1 LESEEKVE
9 ILIDEIK
16 IKKGGILMRYQLEGF
31 KRTHMCGELTV
42 EDVGKSVVVMG
53 WVNSRR
59 DHGGLVF
66 IDLRDRTGIVQIVFS
81 EQVSKE
87 AFEKVQSVRSEY
99 VLAVEGEVVKRLPEN
114 VNPKIPT
121 GEIEIYAKNLK
132 ILSKSETPPFPIEDR
147 SNVSE
152 AVRLKYRYLD
162 LRRPSM
168 QRNLITRFK
177 LTQAV
182 REFLNDN
189 GFIEIETPMLIKST
203 PEGARD
209 YLVPSRIYPGKFYAL
224 PQSPQIFKQ
233 LLMIAGFDRYYQ
245 IARCLRDEDLRADRQ
260 PEFTQIDIEMSFVEV
275 EDVLDIN
282 ERMIKHVFKKVLDVD
297 LDIPF
302 RRLTYQEAM
311 ERFGTDKPD
320 LRFGMELKDLSEIL
334 RESEF
339 NVFKNALKNGGSIRG
354 INVKGAALMTRKQ
367 LDELVEFAKNF
378 GAKGLLWMQVL
389 EGEVKSPATKFLT
402 EGELNKILERLE
414 AEVGDL
420 LLIVA
425 DKDEVVFDTLGHLR
439 VEMAK
444 RFNLIDESKYEFVWV
459 VDFPLLEYDE
469 EERRYV
475 AKHHPFTSPKD
486 EDIDLLEK
494 EPLKVKAK
502 LYDIILNG
510 IEIGGGG
517 IRISDTELQMR
528 MFKVL
533 GFSEEEA
540 WKEFGFLMEAFKY
553 GAPPHGGI
561 AYGLDRLAMI
571 MTGSDTI
578 RDVIA
583 FPKTQNAVCLMSD
596 APSRVSE
603 KQLKE
608 LHIKMD

>member
-1 LESEEKVE
+1 
-9 ILIDEIK
+9 
-16 IKKGGILMRYQLEGF
+16 
-31 KRTHMCGELTV
+31 MCGELTV

-147 SNVSE
+147 SNVAE

-302 RRLTYQEAM
+302 KRLTYQEAM

-320 LRFGMELKDLSEIL
+320 LRFGMELKDLSDIL

-354 INVKGAALMTRKQ
+354 INVKGATSMTRKQ

-469 EERRYV
+469 EEKRYV

-517 IRISDTELQMR
+517 IRISDTELQKR

>member
-1 LESEEKVE
+1 
-9 ILIDEIK
+9 
-16 IKKGGILMRYQLEGF
+16 MRYQLGGF

-147 SNVSE
+147 SNVAE

-302 RRLTYQEAM
+302 KRLTYQEAM

-320 LRFGMELKDLSEIL
+320 LRFGMELKDLSDIL

-354 INVKGAALMTRKQ
+354 INVKGATSMTRKQ

-469 EERRYV
+469 EEKRYV

-517 IRISDTELQMR
+517 IRISDTELQKR

>member
-1 LESEEKVE
+1 
-9 ILIDEIK
+9 
-16 IKKGGILMRYQLEGF
+16 MRYQLGGF

-320 LRFGMELKDLSEIL
+320 LRFGMELKDLSDIL

>member
-1 LESEEKVE
+1 
-9 ILIDEIK
+9 
-16 IKKGGILMRYQLEGF
+16 
-31 KRTHMCGELTV
+31 
-42 EDVGKSVVVMG
+42 DVGKSVVVMG

-168 QRNLITRFK
+168 QKNLITRFK

-282 ERMIKHVFKKVLDVD
+282 EKMIKHVFKKVLDID

-469 EERRYV
+469 EEKRYV

-494 EPLKVKAK
+494 EPLKVRAKA
-502 LYDIILNG
+502 YDIVLNG
-510 IEIGGGG
+510 TEIGGGS
-517 IRISDTELQMR
+517 IRIHDTELQKR

-540 WKEFGFLMEAFKY
+540 WKKFGFLMEAFKY

-596 APSRVSE
+596 APSEVSE

-608 LHIKMD
+608 LHIKIDL

>member
-1 LESEEKVE
+1 
-9 ILIDEIK
+9 
-16 IKKGGILMRYQLEGF
+16 MRYQLEGF

-42 EDVGKSVVVMG
+42 DDVGKSVVVMG

-87 AFEKVQSVRSEY
+87 VFEKVQSVRSEY

-320 LRFGMELKDLSEIL
+320 LRFGMELKDLSDIL

-354 INVKGAALMTRKQ
+354 INVKGAASMTRKQ

-425 DKDEVVFDTLGHLR
+425 DKDEVVFDTLGRLR

-469 EERRYV
+469 EEKRYV

-517 IRISDTELQMR
+517 IRISDTELQKR

>member
-1 LESEEKVE
+1 MGEQL
-9 ILIDEIK
+9 
-16 IKKGGILMRYQLEGF
+16 GGL
-31 KRTHMCGELTV
+31 KRTHMCGELGV
-42 EDVGKSVVVMG
+42 KDVGKSVVVMG

-87 AFEKVQSVRSEY
+87 VFEKVQSVRSEY

-282 ERMIKHVFKKVLDVD
+282 EKMIKHVFKKVLDID

-320 LRFGMELKDLSEIL
+320 LRFGMELKDLSDIL

-354 INVKGAALMTRKQ
+354 INVKGAASMTRKQ

-425 DKDEVVFDTLGHLR
+425 DKDEVVFDTLGRLR

-469 EERRYV
+469 EEKRYV

-517 IRISDTELQMR
+517 IRISDTELQKR

-596 APSRVSE
+596 APSEVSE

-608 LHIKMD
+608 LHIKIDL

>member
-1 LESEEKVE
+1 
-9 ILIDEIK
+9 
-16 IKKGGILMRYQLEGF
+16 
-31 KRTHMCGELTV
+31 
-42 EDVGKSVVVMG
+42 
-53 WVNSRR
+53 
-59 DHGGLVF
+59 
-66 IDLRDRTGIVQIVFS
+66 
-81 EQVSKE
+81 
-87 AFEKVQSVRSEY
+87 
-99 VLAVEGEVVKRLPEN
+99 
-114 VNPKIPT
+114 
-121 GEIEIYAKNLK
+121 
-132 ILSKSETPPFPIEDR
+132 
-147 SNVSE
+147 
-152 AVRLKYRYLD
+152 
-162 LRRPSM
+162 
-168 QRNLITRFK
+168 
-177 LTQAV
+177 
-182 REFLNDN
+182 
-189 GFIEIETPMLIKST
+189 MLIKST

-275 EDVLDIN
+275 EDVLDVN
-282 ERMIKHVFKKVLDVD
+282 EKMIKHVFKKVLDVD

-302 RRLTYQEAM
+302 KRLTYQEAM

-320 LRFGMELKDLSEIL
+320 MRFGMELKNLSDIL
-334 RESEF
+334 KESEF
-339 NVFKNALKNGGSIRG
+339 NVFKNALKSGGSIRG
-354 INVKGAALMTRKQ
+354 INVKGAALLTRKQ

-425 DKDEVVFDTLGHLR
+425 DKDEVVFDTLGHIR

-469 EERRYV
+469 EEKRYV

-494 EPLKVKAK
+494 DPLKVRAKA
-502 LYDIILNG
+502 YDIVLNG
-510 IEIGGGG
+510 TEIGGGS
-517 IRISDTELQMR
+517 IRIHDTELQKR

-540 WKEFGFLMEAFKY
+540 WKKFGFLMEAFKY

-596 APSRVSE
+596 APSEVSE

-608 LHIKMD
+608 LHIKIDL